1 MSKVGNYIVGASVV
15 AVMAGNPDVAEAQNV
30 VNGEQENKIEN
41 VQELKEELKN
51 DSTIAWNEVAVLETE
66 LKENKTE
73 GQSKEELKENL
84 AKIHPKK
91 ENVKESKN
99 ENNNDKVV
107 QAMMMKQRSD

>member
-30 VNGEQENKIEN
+30 VSGEQENKI
-41 VQELKEELKN
+41 
-51 DSTIAWNEVAVLETE
+51 
-66 LKENKTE
+66 E

-107 QAMMMKQRSD
+107 QAMMMKQRSER

>member
-30 VNGEQENKIEN
+30 VSGEQEN
-41 VQELKEELKN
+41 
-51 DSTIAWNEVAVLETE
+51 
-66 LKENKTE
+66 
-73 GQSKEELKENL
+73 
-84 AKIHPKK
+84 KK